1 MRKRWAG
8 SKAVSLEPGD
18 NHRSKPWSSEEER
31 SIEHAFLRLGDVLAE
46 IANELEKRNADI
58 SEHTARNKNAVAT
71 SQQTLDDGE
80 NGDGKCKNGTVHHIS
95 HQ

>member
-8 SKAVSLEPGD
+8 SKAVSLEPAD
-18 NHRSKPWSSEEER
+18 DHRSKPWSSEEQRCIER
-31 SIEHAFLRLGDVLAE
+31 AFLRLGDVLAE

-58 SEHTARNKNAVAT
+58 SEHTAGIKNTVAT

-80 NGDGKCKNGTVHHIS
+80 NENGKCKNRTVHHIS

>member
-8 SKAVSLEPGD
+8 SKAVSIEPD
-18 NHRSKPWSSEEER
+18 DHRSKPRPSEEER
-31 SIEHAFLRLGDVLAE
+31 CIERAFLRLGDVLAE
-46 IANELEKRNADI
+46 IANELEKRSGDI
-58 SEHTARNKNAVAT
+58 SEHTARIKNTVAT